1 LTLVFGCDNFF
12 KLSRTNHLY
21 LVNRTRGDS
30 MIDINVSLFIQI
42 VNFIILLIALNFLL
56 FKPIRK
62 IMQERE
68 QGISSALEDA
78 KAAQNRMQSLLE
90 QYNASLAESKQKA
103 ATAYNSIYQQG
114 LDTQRDTISAERTK
128 AGEML
133 DKARAEIAA
142 AAGAARA
149 ELKKEAERLSQEI
162 TSKLIGR
169 AV

>member
-1 LTLVFGCDNFF
+1 
-12 KLSRTNHLY
+12 
-21 LVNRTRGDS
+21 
-30 MIDINVSLFIQI
+30 MIDINISLLYQLI
-42 VNFIILLIALNFLL
+42 NFIVLLIALNFIL
-56 FKPIRK
+56 FKPIRQ

-90 QYNASLAESKQKA
+90 NYNASLAESKQKA
-103 ATAYNSIYQQG
+103 TTAYNAIYQQG
-114 LDTQRDTISAERTK
+114 LDAQRDMISAERTR

-142 AAGAARA
+142 AANSARA
-149 ELKKEAERLSQEI
+149 DLKEEAERLSQDI
-162 TSKLIGR
+162 TSKLLGR

>member
-1 LTLVFGCDNFF
+1 
-12 KLSRTNHLY
+12 
-21 LVNRTRGDS
+21 
-30 MIDINVSLFIQI
+30 MIDINISLLYQL
-42 VNFIILLIALNFLL
+42 VNFIILLIALNFIL
-56 FKPIRK
+56 FKPIRQ

-103 ATAYNSIYQQG
+103 ASAYNTIYQQG
-114 LDTQRDTISAERTK
+114 LDAQRDLISAERAK

-142 AAGAARA
+142 AANTARTD
-149 ELKKEAERLSQEI
+149 LKKEAERLSQDI
-162 TSKLIGR
+162 TSKLLGR
-169 AV
+169 AVQ